1 MRRDRVEV
9 KRTGDQHNKSKGY
22 SREFHSAGES
32 HQGPIQVKG
41 VPLVSGPSPN
51 NLPHFGPQRMA
62 ISKEGQVDVETDIHL
77 LRSGYL
83 RQNLT
88 GDLHEVQ
95 LPLRVFGLAG
105 DPGDRVRKPPV
116 GIAGWQVVGIRR
128 VERLGRSFRLT
139 LLQ

>member
-62 ISKEGQVDVETDIHL
+62 ISKEG
-77 LRSGYL
+77 RWML
-83 RQNLT
+83 RQT
-88 GDLHEVQ
+88 STCCVQ
-95 LPLRVFGLAG
+95 ATFGRTSPAIFM
-105 DPGDRVRKPPV
+105 RS
-116 GIAGWQVVGIRR
+116 
-128 VERLGRSFRLT
+128 SFRSASLVWPAIQEIA
-139 LLQ
+139 LESRQLVLPAGRL